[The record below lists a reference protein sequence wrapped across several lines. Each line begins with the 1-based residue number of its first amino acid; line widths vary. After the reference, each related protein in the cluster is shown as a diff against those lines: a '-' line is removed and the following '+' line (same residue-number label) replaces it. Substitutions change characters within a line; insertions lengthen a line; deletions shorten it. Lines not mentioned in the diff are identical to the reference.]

1 MWQQHKWGV
10 FRERAA
16 DGHHAAQFEVLLPW
30 TVRYKVW
37 VPRLNFAQ
45 ALGIV
50 HCGQGLDF
58 DVRALILGMDQGP
71 GPRRLWLP
79 VRGSTIFRCRH
90 GAH

>member
-1 MWQQHKWGV
+1 MWQQLKWGV

-30 TVRYKVW
+30 PVRYKVW

-58 DVRALILGMDQGP
+58 DVRAPFLGVDQGP
-71 GPRRLWLP
+71 GGYGSLSGAPRYFVAGMEP
-79 VRGSTIFRCRH
+79 TE
-90 GAH
+90 